1 MTKDEI
7 KSKIKTPSVRKRLY
21 SDDHLARYD
30 ISFYVGTNDSK
41 EIDKFIKEFIKEDF

>member
-7 KSKIKTPSVRKRLY
+7 KSKIKAPSVRKCVY

-30 ISFYVGTNDSK
+30 ISFYVSVDDADMFDKLLK
-41 EIDKFIKEFIKEDF
+41 EITDGR